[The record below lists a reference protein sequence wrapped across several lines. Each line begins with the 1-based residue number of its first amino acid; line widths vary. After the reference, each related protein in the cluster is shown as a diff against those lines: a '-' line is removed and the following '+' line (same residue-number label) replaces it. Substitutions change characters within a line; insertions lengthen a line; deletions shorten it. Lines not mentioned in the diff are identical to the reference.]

1 MQSTQPVLRSDAML
15 DVFLSHKEKDS
26 QVAAKIKECLKDKFH
41 ATVFLSSDAKDLRGG
56 DKWLKALHEKLEE
69 ARWLVL
75 LYSDAGQNWDWCI
88 YEGGFFRGHHIDS
101 RNDNLAVLH
110 PKGTSPPAPF
120 KEIQA

>member
-56 DKWLKALHEKLEE
+56 DKWLKAVHVKLEE
-69 ARWLVL
+69 EGCFRAH
-75 LYSDAGQNWDWCI
+75 NI
-88 YEGGFFRGHHIDS
+88 YS
-101 RNDNLAVLH
+101 RNDTLAVLH

-120 KEIQA
+120 KEIQAVEAGVDPVAGWLR